1 MGKNPKTKKKKEKII
16 YVDDGRTIA
25 DMSGVGGM
33 RSRNTGRPESP
44 KKKEEPKLLRSGR
57 GTLRE
62 QADTYFTAVRMMFLP
77 MLVVIGILTLAFLI
91 VWFLL

>member
-1 MGKNPKTKKKKEKII
+1 MGKDTEKKKKKEKIT

-33 RSRNTGRPESP
+33 REKSTGKPP
-44 KKKEEPKLLRSGR
+44 KRKEEPRLLRGSR
-57 GTLRE
+57 STMRE
-62 QADTYFTAVRMMFLP
+62 QADTYLAAVRMMFLP
-77 MLVVIGILTLAFLI
+77 MLVVIGILTVAFLI